1 MAQLSSVIG
10 SILRDIISAQH
21 EANLY
26 SLTLSESYGKDG
38 KTKDFQ
44 LPNVAISDMELE
56 LKYAVT
62 DTSEN
67 QEQFN
72 IRYSKFRRFIG
83 EVCQEAARTAI
94 TTVVSVVLSSSI
106 RREESD
112 KQFFYRLKQETAL
125 NRSFFAFLSRCMRHA
140 FVNNLYESVNR
151 TTGDVQTDVLC
162 NKLVSVVDS
171 KFLGDQDLDAL
182 FRDADGE
189 ALRAEAHEQVRTAL
203 DGLVRKMSEGENF
216 KRRKSFPKLEVAVT
230 ASELER
236 LPEESVHT
244 FRLKFSPVSCSI
256 SDSDPMEEIEDFSM
270 Q

>member
-83 EVCQEAARTAI
+83 DVCHEAARTAI
-94 TTVVSVVLSSSI
+94 TTVVSVVLTSSI
-106 RREESD
+106 QRTESD
-112 KQFFYRLKQETAL
+112 KQFFYRLKREDEL
-125 NRSFFAFLSRCMRHA
+125 NRSFFAFLSRCMRQA
-140 FVNNLYESVNR
+140 FTNNLYESVNR
-151 TTGDVQTDVLC
+151 TTGEALTDVLC
-162 NKLVSVVDS
+162 RKLVAVVDS
-171 KFLGDQDLDAL
+171 KFLGDHDLDDL
-182 FRDADGE
+182 FRDADGR
-189 ALRAEAHEQVRTAL
+189 ALRAEAHEQVRVAF
-203 DGLVRKMSEGENF
+203 DGLVRKMAEGENF
-216 KRRKSFPKLEVAVT
+216 KRCKSFPKLEVAVT
-230 ASELER
+230 ASELEH
-236 LPEESVHT
+236 LPEESIHT

-256 SDSDPMEEIEDFSM
+256 SESDPLEEIEDFVM